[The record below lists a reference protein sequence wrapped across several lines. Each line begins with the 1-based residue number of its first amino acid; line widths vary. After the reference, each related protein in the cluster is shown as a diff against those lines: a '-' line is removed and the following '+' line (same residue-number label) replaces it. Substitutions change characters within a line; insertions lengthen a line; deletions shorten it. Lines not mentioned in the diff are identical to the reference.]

1 MSDLKAGESFVMYAA
16 DLKWW
21 VKHPVLKKIFTYIFR
36 RSPYKGTT
44 SLQQF
49 KVVEV
54 YDSSVCVE
62 PLSFELP
69 EDAE

>member
-1 MSDLKAGESFVMYAA
+1 MYAA

-21 VKHPVLKKIFTYIFR
+21 VKYPVLKKLLTYFFR

-44 SLQQF
+44 SLQEF

-62 PLSFELP
+62 PLVLDGP
-69 EDAE
+69 NKPIEDLKQ